1 MNTAARRA
9 LAGLS
14 EVLSVVSGALGTAS
28 NAVYARA
35 ATPPAW
41 QGPLPLDELAENLR
55 RLRDCTPEWCA
66 LTRGDLA
73 QAIDVLDAAH
83 TEMTR
88 RLYALVA
95 PSGDDWVLVDLWADD
110 GQAQLRVT
118 AAGDGVAVHAPA
130 YGGVRLS
137 QDAVTKLCTALQDHL
152 TGHARHDPASQPGAG
167 GKGAR

>member
-1 MNTAARRA
+1 MNAAARRA

-14 EVLSVVSGALGTAS
+14 EALSVVSGALGTAS

-35 ATPPAW
+35 ATPPDW
-41 QGPLPLDELAENLR
+41 RGPLPLDELAENLR

-66 LTRGDLA
+66 LTRGDLT

-95 PSGDDWVLVDLWADD
+95 PPGDDRVLVDLWADD

-118 AAGDGVAVHAPA
+118 AAGDGVVVHAPA

-137 QDAVTKLCTALQDHL
+137 QDAVTQLCTALQDHL
-152 TGHARHDPASQPGAG
+152 TGQAQPGPG